1 MPHWLLV
8 TAAVAAAGVRW
19 MRMEV
24 SWPLF
29 PHPSCS
35 TSCRQ
40 GRAPPLGHQLHP
52 AHPRPP
58 PICSLG
64 AIITC
69 SRAHTM
75 LFPFTIP
82 TTCTDTTSRHHRA
95 WLPAQRSLRVVY
107 CALPPLLEHLLNA
120 NTCPTAAWTVC
131 T

>member
-1 MPHWLLV
+1 MPHWLPV
-8 TAAVAAAGVRW
+8 TAAVVAAGVRW
-19 MRMEV
+19 MHMEV

-29 PHPSCS
+29 LHPSCS

-40 GRAPPLGHQLHP
+40 VRAPPLAHQLHP

-58 PICSLG
+58 PTCSLE

-69 SRAHTM
+69 SRAHTTP
-75 LFPFTIP
+75 FPSTIP
-82 TTCTDTTSRHHRA
+82 TTCTDTTFRHHRA
-95 WLPAQRSLRVVY
+95 WLPAQRSLRVAY
-107 CALPPLLEHLLNA
+107 CALPHLPECLPNA